1 MDRSER
7 EHLVLLETNIDDM
20 NPEYY
25 QYIMQ
30 RLFDGGA
37 LDVFLTP
44 IIMKKERPAVK
55 LSVLCEPDS
64 ADAMKDIVFRETTT
78 FGIRIFEIQR
88 EKLDRSFAKVST
100 SYGEIKVKNGF
111 LKGELVKSVPEYED
125 VKKAAA
131 AHGVPIGKVYDEVI
145 KVNLE
150 QRKG

>member
-44 IIMKKERPAVK
+44 IIMKK
-55 LSVLCEPDS
+55 
-64 ADAMKDIVFRETTT
+64 
-78 FGIRIFEIQR
+78 
-88 EKLDRSFAKVST
+88 RS
-100 SYGEIKVKNGF
+100 GR
-111 LKGELVKSVPEYED
+111 L
-125 VKKAAA
+125 
-131 AHGVPIGKVYDEVI
+131 
-145 KVNLE
+145 
-150 QRKG
+150 

>member
-1 MDRSER
+1 
-7 EHLVLLETNIDDM
+7 
-20 NPEYY
+20 
-25 QYIMQ
+25 
-30 RLFDGGA
+30 
-37 LDVFLTP
+37 
-44 IIMKKERPAVK
+44 
-55 LSVLCEPDS
+55 VLCEPDS

-131 AHGVPIGKVYDEVI
+131 AYGVPIGKVYDEVI
-145 KVNLE
+145 KVNLW